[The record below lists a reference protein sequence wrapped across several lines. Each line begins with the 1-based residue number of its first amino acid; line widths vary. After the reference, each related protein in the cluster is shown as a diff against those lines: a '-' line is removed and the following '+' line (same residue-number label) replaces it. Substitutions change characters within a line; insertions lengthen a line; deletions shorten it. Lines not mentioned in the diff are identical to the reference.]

1 MPQYSFRHFPAWHSL
16 GFLNLWLGVRHLLWE
31 SSRLLLFQ
39 ISLVL
44 FLFSFWYV
52 HFTYVILSVVVP
64 QPLNILFFGWLV
76 GFFSPCSLCFSVFW
90 GFYWYTLQF
99 RDSFLSQV
107 QSTNKPIKG
116 ISVTVFFFLSLAFIF
131 GSFIGFPSLCL
142 HWPSVHVCYLL
153 YPLNPLAY

>member
-31 SSRLLLFQ
+31 SSWLLLFQ

-52 HFTYVILSVVVP
+52 HFTCHTFCRCPTALEYPV
-64 QPLNILFFGWLV
+64 FWLV
-76 GFFSPCSLCFSVFW
+76 GCFFQSLFSLLFSFW

-116 ISVTVFFFLSLAFIF
+116 ISVTVFFFFLSLAFIF